1 MIRRFLSSWLMFV
14 VLAGVCAWGFYF
26 VQTDANPLEPVFGT
40 SAKSVGVQI
49 MSLIAT
55 LALVVWLLLQKWTWR
70 NRLLAILVPASVWIG
85 LFGLSRRIGFNGNN
99 ELVIEW
105 RWDPTPEERLARAG
119 LLPTDESK
127 LNQQADLSPD
137 TIEGPAC
144 ESFLGPKHDGYVDET
159 QLIGDEGLTTP
170 SEKWR
175 HPIGGGYA
183 SFAVAGRL
191 AVTIE
196 QRGPSE
202 VVVAYDLT
210 DGQAAWQVAYD
221 ALFSETMG
229 GDGPRA
235 TPTIAGQTVYALGAT
250 GLLHAIDLLTG
261 KILWKAN
268 ILVDADAKNIEWGMS
283 GSPLLTD
290 SLVIVN
296 PGGKTDKGVAAYDRQ
311 TGKVVWA
318 HGNYQ
323 AGYASPVLAKI
334 DEVDQVIIQS
344 ADTLSGHE
352 LATGKELW
360 KTIFAPLN
368 GIAVGQPLA
377 LAESRVFTSAS
388 YGAGSKMV
396 SVMKEE
402 GGENWKVETLWE
414 NKSLRCKF
422 SSPIHVDGYIYG
434 LDDGILACLD
444 AQTGKRTWKKGRY
457 GHGQMLYAAGKLFIQ
472 AETGDFVIVRTNPK
486 EHQEV
491 ALWKALPGIK
501 NWNAPALAGRTLLV
515 RNHLEMACYV
525 FPSAPATASR
535 MPQRP

>member
-1 MIRRFLSSWLMFV
+1 MIRR
-14 VLAGVCAWGFYF
+14 VLASWVTFVLLAAVCVWGYYY

-40 SAKSVGVQI
+40 SAKSVGVQV

-55 LALVVWLLLQKWTWR
+55 LALVAWLLVQKWTWR
-70 NRLLAILVPASVWIG
+70 SRLLAIMVPASAWIG

-105 RWDPTPEERLARAG
+105 RWDPTPEERLSRAG
-119 LLPTDESK
+119 LLPADETK
-127 LNQQADLSPD
+127 LNQLAELSPD
-137 TIEGPAC
+137 TIVGPAC

-159 QLIGDEGLTTP
+159 RLAGDEGLTTP
-170 SEKWR
+170 TEKWR

-183 SFAVAGRL
+183 SFAIAGRL

-202 VVVAYDLT
+202 VVVAYDIN
-210 DGQAAWQVAYD
+210 DGKAAWQVAYE

-250 GLLHAIDLLTG
+250 GVLQAIELLTG
-261 KILWKAN
+261 KVLWKTN
-268 ILVDADAKNIEWGMS
+268 ILTDAGAGNIQWGMS
-283 GSPLLTD
+283 GSPLVTD
-290 SLVIVN
+290 QFLIVN
-296 PGGKTDKGVAAYDRQ
+296 PGGKTNKGVAAYDRQ
-311 TGKVVWA
+311 NGKVVWA
-318 HGNYQ
+318 QGNYQ
-323 AGYASPVLAKI
+323 AAYASPVLAKI
-334 DEVDQVIIQS
+334 REVDQVIIQS
-344 ADTLSGHE
+344 ADTLSAHD
-352 LATGKELW
+352 LTTGKELW
-360 KTIFAPLN
+360 TTPFAPIN

-377 LAESRVFTSAS
+377 LPDSRVFTSAS

-396 SVMKEE
+396 RVTKEE
-402 GGENWKVETLWE
+402 GDADWRVETVWE
-414 NKSLRCKF
+414 NKSLRSKF
-422 SSPIHVDGYIYG
+422 SSPIYVDGHIYG
-434 LDDGILACLD
+434 LDDGILVCLD

-472 AETGDFVIVRTNPK
+472 AETGDFVIVRTDPK

-491 ALWKALPGIK
+491 ASWKALPGIK

-515 RNHLEMACYV
+515 RNHLEMACYI
-525 FPSAPATASR
+525 FPSTPATVSR
-535 MPQRP
+535 MSTQP